1 MALTSFQKKK
11 DAEKLVCLTAYTYYM
26 AALVAPSVDLILV
39 GDSLGMV
46 QYGMKS
52 TLSVTLDMM
61 IMHGKAVVDG
71 ASSQVPVIV
80 DMPFGTYQESPEQA
94 FRNAALIMQQ
104 TGCDG
109 VKLEGGQEMADT
121 IGFLV
126 QRGVPV
132 MGHIGLKPQSVHVH
146 GGYRMTGKHDT
157 EKKQIKADS
166 DAISRSGCF
175 AMVLECVDSDL
186 AAQITN
192 DVVCPTIGI
201 GASVKCDGQILVTE
215 DILGMTG
222 HKVPSF
228 VKQYA
233 DLSDTI
239 RDSIENYTQD
249 VKKGNLSD

>member
-1 MALTSFQKKK
+1 
-11 DAEKLVCLTAYTYYM
+11 
-26 AALVAPSVDLILV
+26 
-39 GDSLGMV
+39 
-46 QYGMKS
+46 
-52 TLSVTLDMM
+52 
-61 IMHGKAVVDG
+61 
-71 ASSQVPVIV
+71 
-80 DMPFGTYQESPEQA
+80 
-94 FRNAALIMQQ
+94 MQQ